1 MRAPYVSDSITNDQN
16 RGIPCKH
23 CGFEQGHKV
32 SCRILSGVCDM
43 VQDAIDKAE
52 AKPTPSLTTFD
63 KALLYVLG
71 ISLEGDNRNA

>member
-23 CGFEQGHKV
+23 CGFAQGHKV
-32 SCRILSGVCDM
+32 SCRVLSGVCDM